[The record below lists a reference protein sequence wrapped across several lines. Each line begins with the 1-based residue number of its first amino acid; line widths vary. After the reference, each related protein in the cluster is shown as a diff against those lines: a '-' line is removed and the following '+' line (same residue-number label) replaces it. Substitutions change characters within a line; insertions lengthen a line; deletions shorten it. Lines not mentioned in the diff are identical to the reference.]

1 MGNVATQGLIIMT
14 GTIKEAVP
22 RVPKSVLNTRFD
34 DSDDEDNGTGGADGA
49 GGGARGSES
58 HIPPAFLD
66 AGTGSEPEPRELDQ
80 IQSISPL
87 PPDTPPDTPPDIEL
101 VKRRGRPPG
110 PSNRGPR
117 NFPAPA
123 LVTYSSGDKRE
134 NCQPGAFIKYWQR
147 LYADPEFRERLL
159 VYVYRN
165 WPVTD
170 RERTKH
176 PITGK
181 PIKNKAI
188 EGPMAQC
195 PDKLDDI
202 YHWYGSGDYKIYLA
216 DGAFK
221 PSKQIAKC
229 YIEGVRDFDDF
240 PPVIDI
246 EDLVLEDPKNRSYI
260 EWRKRKGLIV
270 PGQESESELKQREEA
285 MAAETTVTQLVQ
297 SNEKLL
303 DRVITMADRDRD
315 RDRDRAGAD
324 NTPPNTPIQEY
335 SAQVMQ
341 EASQAAINLVSKS
354 AAQAIDTISTHNN
367 QQQDPIAGVG
377 RVIELVRQLTP
388 PPVSGGGESSLLVQ
402 ALQVQNERLMARL
415 EKMDADRIE
424 RLEAELQRRME
435 GDKSLV
441 KSETARPKTL
451 TDQLAE
457 LTAFKRTMSEL
468 MDDDKPNR
476 KGGGGTGDD
485 EPAAKQ
491 EWWEKLLPMAIPLGM
506 YALSVVSN
514 VMHNQAVVAAKSGN
528 PEAPPPPPPV
538 DPSTIPPE
546 ARAMM
551 KAAQAQS
558 QPQPPQAPGAPG
570 GQQQDM
576 NININP
582 IMALVRMIER
592 PLIQHIN
599 RGDTGHQFAGWFI
612 EGQGMDVYGQVKAFG
627 KDQLVQ
633 ALSTYSP
640 GVIQALLAMGQTEC
654 DRFLDQFMAGPEDPE
669 DKEEG
674 E

>member
-1 MGNVATQGLIIMT
+1 
-14 GTIKEAVP
+14 
-22 RVPKSVLNTRFD
+22 
-34 DSDDEDNGTGGADGA
+34 
-49 GGGARGSES
+49 
-58 HIPPAFLD
+58 
-66 AGTGSEPEPRELDQ
+66 
-80 IQSISPL
+80 
-87 PPDTPPDTPPDIEL
+87 
-101 VKRRGRPPG
+101 
-110 PSNRGPR
+110 
-117 NFPAPA
+117 
-123 LVTYSSGDKRE
+123 
-134 NCQPGAFIKYWQR
+134 
-147 LYADPEFRERLL
+147 
-159 VYVYRN
+159 
-165 WPVTD
+165 
-170 RERTKH
+170 
-176 PITGK
+176 
-181 PIKNKAI
+181 
-188 EGPMAQC
+188 
-195 PDKLDDI
+195 
-202 YHWYGSGDYKIYLA
+202 
-216 DGAFK
+216 
-221 PSKQIAKC
+221 
-229 YIEGVRDFDDF
+229 
-240 PPVIDI
+240 
-246 EDLVLEDPKNRSYI
+246 
-260 EWRKRKGLIV
+260 
-270 PGQESESELKQREEA
+270 
-285 MAAETTVTQLVQ
+285 
-297 SNEKLL
+297 
-303 DRVITMADRDRD
+303 
-315 RDRDRAGAD
+315 
-324 NTPPNTPIQEY
+324 
-335 SAQVMQ
+335 MQ

-640 GVIQALLAMGQTEC
+640 GVIQALLAMGQVEC